1 MFRITVLPSAE
12 TFEVTA
18 DETVLSAAL
27 AAGVLLARSCRNGT
41 CRACRCKLVRGSAEH
56 TIEWPGLSREEKAE
70 GWVLPCVLR
79 ALSDCVLDTSAT

>member
-1 MFRITVLPSAE
+1 MFQVTVLPSVE
-12 TFEVTA
+12 TFEA
-18 DETVLSAAL
+18 DANQTVLNAAL
-27 AAGVLLARSCRNGT
+27 AAGVVLPRSCRNGA

-56 TIEWPGLSREEKAE
+56 IIEWPGLSREERAD